1 MNLKTITAFLLIAV
15 MVIGNGCKTVKENKR
30 AFMGAG
36 AGVLVGGALG
46 GIIGKSSGN
55 TGKGVLIGAAV
66 GGVAGAA
73 IGHYMDRQKAKLQKD
88 LGKIAKVERVGEGLQ
103 VTFDSG
109 ILFNVGSD
117 KLGAEAQANLKKLSE
132 TLREYNE
139 TYILIDGHTD
149 NTGSDELNQTLSDKR
164 AQSVSE
170 LLQAQGIATSR
181 LGTRGFGKNQPVA
194 SNETESGRKQNRRVE
209 IAIWANE
216 KLKEK
221 AQRGEL
227 K

>member
-1 MNLKTITAFLLIAV
+1 MKIKSVISLFLVVVV
-15 MVIGNGCKTVKENKR
+15 MVSNGCRTVKENKR

-103 VTFDSG
+103 ITFDSG

-117 KLGAEAQANLKKLSE
+117 KLSPEAQTNLKKLSE

-149 NTGSDELNQTLSDKR
+149 NTGSDELNQKLSEKR
-164 AQSVSE
+164 AESVSQT
-170 LLQAQGIATSR
+170 LQEQGITTSR
-181 LGTRGFGKNQPVA
+181 LGTRGFGKGQPVA
-194 SNETESGRKQNRRVE
+194 DNTTEVGRKQNRRVE

-216 KLKEK
+216 KLREK
-221 AQRGEL
+221 AQKGEL